1 MKHPL
6 RLNPSLVKTTFA
18 GLTLLSLA
26 SSSALAAN
34 WTITDLGALG
44 AEHSL
49 NYTSKACNINNAG
62 QVAGQGVVLVNGER
76 EMHYVMWSNGTQ
88 IDLGIRGETSVAP
101 INDAGQVAGVIA
113 AENYSPFLWQA
124 GVVTRVPVLPNTVD
138 GCRVTGINAGGAVV
152 GNNGVQRTWG
162 VERVSVR
169 WHGGV
174 VADLGLP
181 YGYGVTAINDSGTLA
196 IGAGQMGQRSYVLSG
211 GNTSMVDWPGMDPL
225 TGTTK
230 ALDLNNAGQVC
241 GWLIDPAVDGAERA
255 LLWQAGGGTF
265 LPNFP
270 INSRSEAVAL
280 NNHGHAVG
288 WAYRAGNDAPAVLW
302 RDGTLTALDSLPEV
316 KAAGWSALEARDIND
331 HDQIVGSGYHGEF
344 VHAFL
349 LSPVVVPTLT
359 LTRSGTDVVL
369 SFPTQTGV
377 LYQLQSSTDLIAESW
392 LDVGAP
398 YSGTGGVLSP
408 AITIGPEPKK
418 FFRLHLG
425 N

>member
-18 GLTLLSLA
+18 GLTLLSFA

-34 WTITDLGALG
+34 WTLTDLGALG

-49 NYTSKACNINNAG
+49 NYTSKACNINNSG

-101 INDAGQVAGVIA
+101 INDAGQVAGLDA
-113 AENYSPFLWQA
+113 AHSRSFRWQA
-124 GVVTRVPVLPNTVD
+124 GVVTQLPWLPNTTAANVAS
-138 GCRVTGINAGGAVV
+138 INAHGIVAGWNRSPWGGGQAYESVLWQGGAV
-152 GNNGVQRTWG
+152 T
-162 VERVSVR
+162 
-169 WHGGV
+169 
-174 VADLGLP
+174 DLKLD
-181 YGYGVTAINDSGTLA
+181 YGHIVTAINDSNALA
-196 IGAGQMGQRSYVLSG
+196 IMINYTGRRSYVLSG
-211 GNTSMVDWPGMDPL
+211 GSTTEVEWPGLPVEGG
-225 TGTTK
+225 TG
-230 ALDLNNAGQVC
+230 ALDINNAGQVC
-241 GWLIDPAVDGAERA
+241 GWFTFEGGVDLHAFLWPRGAGTPLPEFPR
-255 LLWQAGGGTF
+255 GG
-265 LPNFP
+265 
-270 INSRSEAVAL
+270 SKAVAL

-316 KAAGWSALEARDIND
+316 AAAGWSALEARDIND

-359 LTRSGTDVVL
+359 ITRSGTDVVL

-377 LYQLQSSTDLIAESW
+377 LYQLQSSTDLTAASW
-392 LDVGAP
+392 LNVGAP

-408 AITIGPEPKK
+408 TITIGPEPKK